1 MKKFFITI
9 FVIILIA
16 GASYSVYYVIN
27 NKDNMFKK
35 EEEKVT
41 KDTLPKEDE
50 PYENEETLKSKFV
63 DDEDGKDID
72 LKYDQYVTA
81 NGYAGASDN
90 VYYTRNGV
98 LYHLILSTDK
108 TIRLAEG
115 VDKIENDIDGLKA
128 YKGKDFKIIEEDEYV
143 NYLD

>member
-9 FVIILIA
+9 FVILLIA
-16 GASYSVYYVIN
+16 AASYSVYYVIN
-27 NKDNMFKK
+27 NKENILKK
-35 EEEKVT
+35 EEKVT

-50 PYENEETLKSKFV
+50 PYENETTLKSNFV
-63 DDEDGKDID
+63 DEEDAKDVD

-115 VDKIENDIDGLKA
+115 VEKIENDIDSLKA
-128 YKGKDFKIIEEDEYV
+128 YKGKNFKIIEEDDYV
-143 NYLD
+143 NYID